1 VCASWGSSK
10 VREAA
15 AVTARLA
22 MLVGSLRAGG
32 VRVGLGE
39 LLGAHRALGAVDL
52 TSRRECYYALR
63 AALCSRHDDLEVFDA
78 AFEACFGVDP
88 AELPPEAALAAG
100 RVEVPGPPEAA
111 TGEEDGSPPTEIDL
125 DLELDAV
132 AAAWSDVELLKDKD
146 FAAYTA
152 EERARARRLVAR
164 LGARGPLRRS
174 RRMRT
179 VRRRGEHPD
188 HRATLRASL
197 RYGGEPF
204 DRRWR
209 APTERPRPLVL
220 VCDVSGSMEPYAR
233 MLFQYLHACVSARRR
248 VEAFAFGTRLTR
260 VTRELEHR
268 DPDDALAHAAE
279 AVTDWHGGTR
289 IGAAIGELN
298 REHGRRLGRG
308 AVVVVLSDGWDRG
321 EPGELRV
328 EMARLARCCHR
339 LVWLNPLKARPRYEP
354 LTRGMVAALPHVDS
368 FLAGNSI
375 ASLEELAELLEED
388 AG

>member
-1 VCASWGSSK
+1 

-15 AVTARLA
+15 ALTARLA

-39 LLGAHRALGAVDL
+39 LLGAHRALCAVDVM
-52 TSRRECYYALR
+52 SRRESYFALR
-63 AALCSRHDDLEVFDA
+63 AALCSRHDDIEVFDA
-78 AFEACFGVDP
+78 AFEACFGPDP
-88 AELPPEAALAAG
+88 SELPPEAALAAG
-100 RVEVPGPPEAA
+100 RIEVPGPPEPASGDE
-111 TGEEDGSPPTEIDL
+111 TGSSTPIEVDL
-125 DLELDAV
+125 DLDLDLDPDAV
-132 AAAWSDVELLKDKD
+132 TAAWSDVELLKEKD

-164 LGARGPLRRS
+164 IGARGPQRRS

-188 HRATLRASL
+188 HRATMRASL

-260 VTRELEHR
+260 VTRELERR
-268 DPDDALAHAAE
+268 DPDAALAHAAA

-289 IGAAIGELN
+289 IGAALGELN

-308 AVVVVLSDGWDRG
+308 SVVVVLSDGWDRG
-321 EPGELRV
+321 DPDELRA

-339 LVWLNPLKARPRYEP
+339 LVWLNPLKAQPRYEP
-354 LTRGMVAALPHVDS
+354 LTRGMVAALPHVDA

-375 ASLEELAELLEED
+375 ASLEELAELLEEE

>member
-1 VCASWGSSK
+1 
-10 VREAA
+10 VREAVA
-15 AVTARLA
+15 LTGRLA
-22 MLVGSLRAGG
+22 MLAGSLRAGG

-39 LLGAHRALGAVDL
+39 LLGAHRALGAVDA
-52 TSRRECYYALR
+52 TSRRECYFALR
-63 AALCSRHDDLEVFDA
+63 AALCSRRADFEVFEA
-78 AFEACFGVDP
+78 AFEACFGLDP

-100 RVEVPGPPEAA
+100 RIDVPGPPEAA
-111 TGEEDGSPPTEIDL
+111 TGDEAGSTPTEVDL
-125 DLELDAV
+125 DLDLDLDLDSV
-132 AAAWSDVELLKDKD
+132 TAAWSDVELLKEKD

-152 EERARARRLVAR
+152 EERARARRIIAR

-174 RRMRT
+174 RRRRT

-188 HRATLRASL
+188 HRATIRASL

-209 APTERPRPLVL
+209 APTRRPRPLVL

-233 MLFQYLHACVSARRR
+233 MLFQYLHACVAARRR

-260 VTRELEHR
+260 VTRELESR
-268 DPDDALAHAAE
+268 DPDAALAHAAG

-289 IGAAIGELN
+289 IGAALGELN

-308 AVVVVLSDGWDRG
+308 AIVVVLSDGWDRG
-321 EPGELRV
+321 EPAELRA
-328 EMARLARCCHR
+328 EIARLARCSHR
-339 LVWLNPLKARPRYEP
+339 LVWLNPLKAQPRYEP
-354 LTRGMVAALPHVDS
+354 LTRGMVAALPHVDA

-375 ASLEELAELLEED
+375 ASLEELADLLEEE